1 MLPLTVATAARPTN
15 ASPWIA
21 FLYAAVA
28 TSIAAV
34 ATSLLFTAEILILY
48 LLAFLL
54 IGAGPVV
61 GYLLATGQLGSDWR
75 PIIGGILS
83 FILLP
88 LGWLLWP
95 VLVGAMSRQ
104 HSIGRL
110 LLATI
115 LGIIV
120 GIVLFLISVTA
131 IGQNPYTIWLS
142 FTLLCVGWGGTCGA
156 LMTVWRNA

>member
-1 MLPLTVATAARPTN
+1 MAFIYAAIATA
-15 ASPWIA
+15 
-21 FLYAAVA
+21 
-28 TSIAAV
+28 IAAA
-34 ATSLLFTAEILILY
+34 ATCLLFMAEILILY

-54 IGAGPVV
+54 IGAGPVI

-95 VLVGAMSRQ
+95 VLVGAMSRH

-110 LLATI
+110 FIATFV
-115 LGIIV
+115 GIIV

-131 IGQNPYTIWLS
+131 IGQNPYTIGFS
-142 FTLLCVGWGGTCGA
+142 FSLLCVGWGATCGA
-156 LMTVWRNA
+156 LMTAWRNA